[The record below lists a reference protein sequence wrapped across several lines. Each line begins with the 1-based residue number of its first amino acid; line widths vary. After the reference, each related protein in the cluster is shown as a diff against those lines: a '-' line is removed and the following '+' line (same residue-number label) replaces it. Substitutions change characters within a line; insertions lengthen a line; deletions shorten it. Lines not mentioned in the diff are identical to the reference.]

1 MGSNFKHSKEPLK
14 KLQFSSLQT
23 QLHPRQ
29 SLMAL
34 GEYGYGS

>member
-23 QLHPRQ
+23 QLHPRR
-29 SLMAL
+29 SLMAP
-34 GEYGYGS
+34 GEYGCGC